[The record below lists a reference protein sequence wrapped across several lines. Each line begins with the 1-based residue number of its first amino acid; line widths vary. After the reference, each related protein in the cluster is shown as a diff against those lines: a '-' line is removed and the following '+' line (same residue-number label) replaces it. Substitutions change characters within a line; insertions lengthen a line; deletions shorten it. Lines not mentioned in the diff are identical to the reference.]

1 MVSCGASAPLTR
13 HEVHFTS
20 RAFARAA
27 RFHMVHEGRALV
39 CSVLCVIG
47 AAAGAYAQTAP
58 VASTMAWPD
67 VKARFVATNPTLQAG
82 QIGID
87 ESKAGEV
94 TAFLRPN
101 PQLSLTLD
109 QIGHN
114 DDGKPLADANPTS
127 VLSYLHERD
136 GKRELRR
143 DSAQGATAIAVS
155 DQADLTRT
163 LLFTLRSDFVQIL
176 QAKAFMALA
185 QDNLASYDQ
194 VLTLSRERLTAGD
207 IAQMDFDRLA
217 LQRVNYESD
226 VQTATV
232 NLRSAKIHLLAL
244 LNDRTTSAE
253 QFDVS
258 GSFDFS
264 VSTQPLADLRQL
276 ALQTRPDLRSALAAV
291 DKAQTDHRLAL
302 ANGAVDPTFAIDAG
316 FPAVSQAW
324 NSYSPPLREYVG
336 VGVSIPLRIFDKN
349 QGEKLRTELDVS
361 RNQKLVDAAQVQ
373 VFADV
378 DSAYAALVSTIA
390 LLQPYRNQYLDQ
402 ATRVRDAVSFSYQRG
417 GVSLV
422 DFLQS
427 QSEYRAI
434 QIAYV
439 NLVGT
444 YLNNVNQLNLA
455 IGQEAIQ

>member
-1 MVSCGASAPLTR
+1 
-13 HEVHFTS
+13 
-20 RAFARAA
+20 
-27 RFHMVHEGRALV
+27 MVHEGRVLV
-39 CSVLCVIG
+39 CSVLCVLG
-47 AAAGAYAQTAP
+47 AANGAYAQSAPAPTTA
-58 VASTMAWPD
+58 SSWSD
-67 VKARFVATNPTLQAG
+67 VRARFLAANAALQAG

-87 ESKAGEV
+87 ESKAAEV

-114 DDGKPLADANPTS
+114 DEGKPFADLNPTS
-127 VLSYLHERD
+127 AVSYLHERE

-163 LLFTLRSDFVQIL
+163 LLFTLRSAFVQIL
-176 QAKAFMALA
+176 QAKAFLALA
-185 QDNLASYDQ
+185 QDNLTSYDQ
-194 VLTLSRERLTAGD
+194 VLTLSRDRLTAGD

-232 NLRSAKIHLLAL
+232 NLKTAKVQLLAL
-244 LNDRTTSAE
+244 MNDRTTAVD

-258 GSFDFS
+258 GTFDFTVPTAS
-264 VSTQPLADLRQL
+264 LADLRQR

-291 DKAQTDHRLAL
+291 DKAQIDHRLAI
-302 ANGAVDPTFAIDAG
+302 ANGSTDPTFVVDAG
-316 FPAVSQAW
+316 FPAVSQVW
-324 NSYSPPLREYVG
+324 SSYAPPLREYVG
-336 VGVSIPLRIFDKN
+336 VGVSVPLRFFDRN
-349 QGEKLRTELDVS
+349 QGEKQRTELDVS
-361 RNQKLVDAAQVQ
+361 RSQKLVDAAQVQ

-378 DSAYAALVSTIA
+378 DSAYAALMSTVT

-417 GVSLV
+417 AASLV

-427 QSEYRAI
+427 QAEYRAI

-444 YLNNVNQLNLA
+444 YLNDVNQLNLS

>member
-1 MVSCGASAPLTR
+1 M
-13 HEVHFTS
+13 
-20 RAFARAA
+20 
-27 RFHMVHEGRALV
+27 
-39 CSVLCVIG
+39 IG

>member
-1 MVSCGASAPLTR
+1 ML
-13 HEVHFTS
+13 HE
-20 RAFARAA
+20 R
-27 RFHMVHEGRALV
+27 RALV
-39 CSVLCVIG
+39 CSVLWVLG
-47 AAAGAYAQTAP
+47 VSAGAYAQTAP
-58 VASTMAWPD
+58 APPTVSSWPD
-67 VKARFVATNPTLQAG
+67 VKARFLATNPTLQAG

-87 ESKAGEV
+87 ESKATEV

-114 DDGKPLADANPTS
+114 DEGKPFADANPTS
-127 VLSYLHERD
+127 VVSYLHERE

-143 DSAQGATAIAVS
+143 DSAHEATAIAAS

-163 LLFTLRSDFVQIL
+163 MLFRLRSAFVQIL
-176 QAKAFMALA
+176 QAKAFLALA
-185 QDNLASYDQ
+185 QDNLSSYDQ
-194 VLTLSRERLTAGD
+194 VLALSRDRLTAGD

-217 LQRVNYESD
+217 LQRVNDESD

-232 NLRSAKIHLLAL
+232 NLRTAKVQLLAL
-244 LNDRTTSAE
+244 LNDRTTPVE

-258 GSFDFS
+258 GTFDFA
-264 VSTQPLADLRQL
+264 VPTQSLVDLRQL

-291 DKAQTDHRLAL
+291 DKAQTDHRLAI
-302 ANGAVDPTFAIDAG
+302 ADGSADPTFVVDAG
-316 FPAVSQAW
+316 FPAASQAW
-324 NSYSPPLREYVG
+324 NSYAPPLREYVG
-336 VGVSIPLRIFDKN
+336 VGVSIPLRLFDRN
-349 QGEKLRTELDVS
+349 QGEKQRTELDVS
-361 RNQKLVDAAQVQ
+361 RNQKLVDAAEVQ

-378 DSAYAALVSTIA
+378 DSAYAALTSAVT
-390 LLQPYRNQYLDQ
+390 LLQPYKNQYLDQ

-417 GVSLV
+417 AASLV

-427 QSEYRAI
+427 QAEYRAI

-439 NLVGT
+439 NLVAT
-444 YLNNVNQLNLA
+444 YLNDVNQLNLS